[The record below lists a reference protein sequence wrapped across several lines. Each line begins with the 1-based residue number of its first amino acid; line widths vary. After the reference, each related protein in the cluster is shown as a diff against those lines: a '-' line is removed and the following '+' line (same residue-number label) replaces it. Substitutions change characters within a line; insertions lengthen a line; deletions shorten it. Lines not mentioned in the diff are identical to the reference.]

1 MEIEPAFIGL
11 EWIEMVEKLVGE
23 VARRSYKVGS
33 WAQLALVIRDKGATK
48 PSFKKLCENLYF
60 FTFYQ
65 GNRFFLT
72 ETERWQGR
80 TTPWSKGKGGSTAYF
95 QWIIGSVE

>member
-1 MEIEPAFIGL
+1 MEYEPAFIGL
-11 EWIEMVEKLVGE
+11 GWIEMVVKLVGE
-23 VARRSYKVGS
+23 VDRISPKDGCQ
-33 WAQLALVIRDKGATK
+33 AQLTLVSRDKGATK

-72 ETERWQGR
+72 MTER
-80 TTPWSKGKGGSTAYF
+80 
-95 QWIIGSVE
+95 